1 MPHSTSAP
9 PDLPAARNTCRVV
22 YHPPICPDCQSA
34 DVTEAD
40 VDTGDGLTE
49 TALICR
55 AWGCAWPLACVTDW
69 PAPAT
74 PQLAPIR
81 R

>member
-9 PDLPAARNTCRVV
+9 PDLPAAQNTCRVV
-22 YHPPICPDCQSA
+22 YHPHICPDCGSH
-34 DVTEAD
+34 DVTETD
-40 VDTGDGLTE
+40 VETGDGLTE

-55 AWGCAWPLACVTDW
+55 ACGCTWPLACVTDW
-69 PAPAT
+69 PAPTT
-74 PQLAPIR
+74 PTTRTDR